1 MNAPP
6 RISPYLS
13 GNFAPLRS
21 EDEFSDLT
29 IKGALPRELAG
40 RLYRTGPNPQFEPR
54 DDNYHWFAGDGM
66 LHAFHLENGKA
77 SYRNRYVRTPKWELE
92 NKAGKALFGTFGN
105 PMTSDPD
112 VIGKDSGTANTNILY
127 HAGKLLALEEG
138 HQPFEVDPRSLA
150 SRGYIPYAG
159 DAHRFTAHP
168 KIDPETGEMLF
179 FGYMAGEDFFSKS
192 VAFGVVDKSGKV
204 TRLERF
210 DAPYAA
216 MIHDFMVTRSH
227 VLFPVLPLTGSLER
241 AMQGQ
246 PPFAWEPE
254 AGAYVGVLARRESID
269 KIRWFKT
276 DPNYVFHVMNTWEEG
291 TKIFA
296 DVMEYPVAPLFPNVD
311 GSPGLQA
318 AAVLRRWT
326 FDLAANTDTIHRET
340 LDDLS
345 GEFPRIDDRKAGLAY
360 RHGWFAAQ
368 SDPEVFASF
377 NTIAH
382 FDTQTG
388 KRQSH
393 SFAKGDVTSEP
404 VFVER
409 STAEG
414 DGWIL
419 AVVYRG
425 NEDRS
430 DLVVLEAQDI
440 AKGPIATAELPRRV
454 PFGFHGNWAPVAGA

>member
-1 MNAPP
+1 MNAPV

-13 GNFAPLRS
+13 GNFAPLHS
-21 EDEFSDLT
+21 EDDFADLP

-54 DDNYHWFAGDGM
+54 DENYHWFAGDGM
-66 LHAFHLENGKA
+66 LHALHLENGKV

-138 HQPFEVDPRSLA
+138 HQPFEVDPKSLA
-150 SRGYIPYAG
+150 PRGYIPYAG

-192 VAFGVVDKSGKV
+192 VAFGVVDKTGKV

-216 MIHDFMVTRSH
+216 MIHDFMVTRRH

-241 AMQGQ
+241 AMRGE

-254 AGAYVGVLARRESID
+254 VGAYVGVLARTDSVN

-276 DPNYVFHVMNTWEEG
+276 DPNYVFHVMNSWEEG

-311 GSPGLQA
+311 GSPGKDT

-326 FDLAANTDTIHRET
+326 FDLAAKTDTITRET

-368 SDPEVFASF
+368 SDPKVFASF

-382 FDTQTG
+382 LDMATG
-388 KRQSH
+388 KRQVH
-393 SFAKGDVTSEP
+393 KFAQGDVTSEP

-409 STAEG
+409 SQAEG

-425 NEDRS
+425 NENRS

-440 AKGPIATAELPRRV
+440 AKGPIATAQLPRRV
-454 PFGFHGNWAPVAGA
+454 PFGFHGNWAPIVGD